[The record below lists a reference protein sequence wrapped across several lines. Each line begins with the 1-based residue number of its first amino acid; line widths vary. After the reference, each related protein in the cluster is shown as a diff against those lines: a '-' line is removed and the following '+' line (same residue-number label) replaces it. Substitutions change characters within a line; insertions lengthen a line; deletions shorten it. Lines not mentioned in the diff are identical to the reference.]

1 MFKGLGA
8 RFSLIQPSSNR
19 VQTSFRINWNS
30 SRGWR
35 EKNPKVENNRHPRLH
50 IPNKFSTMI
59 FSKIKSHAKDVLYL
73 RFIFSRRVAPL
84 LIVSLLLEQS
94 V

>member
-19 VQTSFRINWNS
+19 SNQISFRINWNS

-35 EKNPKVENNRHPRLH
+35 EKNAKVENNRHPRLH
-50 IPNKFSTMI
+50 ILNKFSTVI
-59 FSKIKSHAKDVLYL
+59 FSKLRSHAKKCSISSILFFHVE
-73 RFIFSRRVAPL
+73 
-84 LIVSLLLEQS
+84 SLPC
-94 V
+94 